1 MYSDNGERGVN
12 NVEGKSGPAINRG
25 LLPASYQPLK
35 RRLKPRLSTLA
46 IAALTYRYL
55 KAHQSSRM
63 TTRLFQWIIV
73 TLSVLNWR
81 AVPFYWHVVTLWPIV
96 VVKIRRKLL
105 GTNEKFVKNLGL
117 IGISPFEAGVV
128 SKHCATWNA
137 CDFMLHLSNSSY
149 AIALDEARCK
159 WHVNVIGVAMRAD
172 QECVRSYVASTH
184 FTYFVEI
191 PMLAD
196 YEVEVRPVAWD
207 NKWVYLLSV
216 FTTAPAKG
224 SKTRT
229 LNCLSITRTVIKIGR
244 RTVPPEKIFILC
256 GFGKDETNW
265 NFAVNLRKRPRDNK
279 KRFNPSQEWLLNSA
293 SVEENDQSISLTEF
307 ESQRLRNLEIVR
319 SGLDGGFGAERL
331 KELL

>member
-46 IAALTYRYL
+46 IAAVTYRYL

-117 IGISPFEAGVV
+117 IGISPFEAGVVV

-207 NKWVYLLSV
+207 NKW
-216 FTTAPAKG
+216 
-224 SKTRT
+224 
-229 LNCLSITRTVIKIGR
+229 CLSITRTVIKI
-244 RTVPPEKIFILC
+244 
-256 GFGKDETNW
+256 DETNW

-293 SVEENDQSISLTEF
+293 SVEETIK
-307 ESQRLRNLEIVR
+307 
-319 SGLDGGFGAERL
+319 A
-331 KELL
+331 